1 MVIFV
6 YLMDKKIFKL
16 VSKYKPTGDQPQA
29 IEGLLK
35 NLEKNKH
42 NVLLGATGTG
52 KTFTIANVIKELN
65 IPTLVMAPNK
75 TLANQLYVE
84 FKELFPNNRVEYYI
98 SNFDFYQP
106 EAYKPKTDTY
116 IDKQSVQNWQIEMMR
131 NSTLNALTTR
141 KDVIVVASVA
151 SIYGHR
157 TPEEFKKHHYEIEL
171 DKVIARRT
179 FLGKL
184 IKLGYVRSPDLKP
197 GTFVAKGDVI
207 ELAPSWTDQFNLRIE
222 TFADKIEK
230 ITEIDTLNKNVLK
243 QYHRF
248 TITPANPNVMS
259 DYLLKR
265 AIAKIKTDLVDRMDY
280 FAKNNLLIEEQRIE
294 QRVNFD
300 IEQLQE
306 FGFTSGIENYAWYFE
321 KRAIGEPP
329 ATLFDYFPSNY
340 LLVMDE
346 SHLSIPQIRGMYEGD
361 HSRKKTLV
369 DYGFR
374 LPTAL
379 DNRPLK
385 FSEFQ
390 KKIKQAIYVSA
401 TPAEYEIKLAGQK
414 NMVQQIIRP
423 TGLLDP
429 LIEVRG
435 EENQLEDI
443 IIELNK
449 IKKVNE
455 RAFIN
460 TTTKKLAEDI
470 SVFLTSK
477 GLSVAYMHSDLKTFE
492 RAEVIRKLRLGMYD
506 AVVGINLLREGL
518 DVPEVSFLAIL
529 DANRNG
535 FLRNT
540 TSLIQMIGRVARN
553 EHGRVIMYADTIS
566 SSMKEAMEITS
577 SRRKAQKEY
586 NNLNHIIPKT
596 IVKKIPNPLLEEF
609 EYKHTIKLSTLKTDQ
624 KIKQLEHDMTKAA
637 KEYDFETA
645 IKLRDLITEIKGS

>member
-1 MVIFV
+1 MSN
-6 YLMDKKIFKL
+6 KKFEL

-35 NLEKNKH
+35 DLKHNKH

-52 KTFTIANVIKELN
+52 KTFTIANIIKEIN
-65 IPTLVMAPNK
+65 VPTLVMAPNK

-141 KDVIVVASVA
+141 NDVIVVASVA

-157 TPEEFKKHHYEIEL
+157 TPEEYKKHHYEIEVGQ
-171 DKVIARRT
+171 VIERRN
-179 FLGKL
+179 FL
-184 IKLGYVRSPDLKP
+184 IKLVKLGYERSSDLRP
-197 GTFVAKGDVI
+197 GNFVAKGDVF
-207 ELAPSWTDQFNLRIE
+207 ELAPSWTDQFHLRIE

-230 ITEIDTLNKNVLK
+230 ITEIDTINKNVLR
-243 QYHRF
+243 QYNRF

-259 DYLLKR
+259 DMLLKR
-265 AIAKIKTDLVDRMDY
+265 AIAKIKTDLVDRMQY
-280 FAKNNLLIEEQRIE
+280 FADQNLLIEEQRIE

-306 FGFTSGIENYAWYFE
+306 FGFTSGIENYTWYFE

-329 ATLFDYFPSNY
+329 ATLFDYFPKDY

-361 HSRKKTLV
+361 HNRKETLV
-369 DYGFR
+369 NYGFR

-390 KKIKQAIYVSA
+390 GKVHQAIYVSA
-401 TPAEYEIKLAGQK
+401 TPAEYEINLAGED

-429 LIEVRG
+429 IIEVRD

-449 IKKVNE
+449 IKARNE

-470 SVFLTSK
+470 SVFLTGK

-492 RAEVIRKLRLGMYD
+492 RSEVIRKLRLGMYD

-553 EHGRVIMYADTIS
+553 EHGRVIMYANTIS
-566 SSMKEAMEITS
+566 RSMKEAMEITAE
-577 SRRKAQKEY
+577 RRAAQEEY
-586 NNLNHIIPKT
+586 NRINNITPKT
-596 IVKKIPNPLLEEF
+596 IVKPIPNPLLEEF
-609 EYKHTIKLSTLKTDQ
+609 EQNHAVKLSALKTKD
-624 KIKQLEHDMTKAA
+624 KLAQLEHDMTKAA